1 MLIYMYIIF
10 IFFLDFGAFL
20 IPIITSLFWI
30 NGEKIVFLVSI
41 SCLLLETKFLLFLRA
56 FESFGSYFIIIINVA
71 KKIFSFL
78 IVLLIILLSF
88 AHAFWVLLRPRPG
101 FSLDEPPPTNEDPNN
116 PWSLTSSF
124 NRISEDGTFSSQSL
138 FVQKPDKN
146 TNMFSNYLTSF
157 FAVYLYLTGI
167 FSFLF

>member
-1 MLIYMYIIF
+1 MSSSMLIYMYIIF

-41 SCLLLETKFLLFLRA
+41 SCLLLEFKFLLFLRA
-56 FESFGSYFIIIINVA
+56 FESFGSYFIIMINVA

-88 AHAFWVLLRPRPG
+88 AHAFWVLLKPNQNYD
-101 FSLDEPPPTNEDPNN
+101 LDTPPPTNDDPNN
-116 PWSLTSSF
+116 PWSLT
-124 NRISEDGTFSSQSL
+124 T
-138 FVQKPDKN
+138 
-146 TNMFSNYLTSF
+146 
-157 FAVYLYLTGI
+157 
-167 FSFLF
+167 